1 MRFRGPGSPGCTAWR
16 EEMCSG
22 SRLLGVL
29 AMSALL
35 GCQVYTAQ
43 PGVDTAQV
51 EGDPIDVEEDGSV
64 DEVSE
69 DEEEPEDS
77 PLTHRTLSNESIMN
91 LVRSYAYRGPD
102 FVLLNPE
109 PFPSTVA
116 PGKFV
121 SLYVSASAQDTMS
134 EVIPERAGS
143 DAEIPA
149 GTVIVREVL
158 NAGELETITVMV
170 KLPFG
175 AFPLGGDFW
184 YGATDAEGNIKSDSE
199 GMPIAGLLE
208 NCGTCHLRRA
218 HDGFLFG
225 TPRAYLP

>member
-1 MRFRGPGSPGCTAWR
+1 MMFRGPGSPGCTAPR

-22 SRLLGVL
+22 SRLAGVL
-29 AMSALL
+29 ALSALL

-43 PGVDTAQV
+43 PGVDTSGV
-51 EGDPIDVEEDGSV
+51 EGEVDDIEQDAGIEE
-64 DEVSE
+64 SE

-77 PLTHRTLSNESIMN
+77 PLTHRTLSNESIMG
-91 LVRSYAYRGPD
+91 LVRSFAYRGPD

-121 SLYVSASAQDTMS
+121 SLYVSASARDTMS

-184 YGATDAEGNIKSDSE
+184 YGATDAEGNIKTDGD